1 MSRTK
6 RGIPAEG
13 GVGFGA
19 AVQLG
24 TVHLGR
30 KVILFS
36 DGRSLDTA
44 QKALPHGLLRE
55 RLGAALF
62 DQTLHNLVLCAH
74 SAKDLSAS
82 HLAVGRCP
90 VAAVQTC
97 M

>member
-1 MSRTK
+1 M
-6 RGIPAEG
+6 
-13 GVGFGA
+13 
-19 AVQLG
+19 QLG

-36 DGRSLDTA
+36 YGRSLDTA
-44 QKALPHGLLRE
+44 QKALPHRLLRE

-62 DQTLHNLVLCAH
+62 DQTLHNLMLCAH

-82 HLAVGRCP
+82 HLAVGSCP